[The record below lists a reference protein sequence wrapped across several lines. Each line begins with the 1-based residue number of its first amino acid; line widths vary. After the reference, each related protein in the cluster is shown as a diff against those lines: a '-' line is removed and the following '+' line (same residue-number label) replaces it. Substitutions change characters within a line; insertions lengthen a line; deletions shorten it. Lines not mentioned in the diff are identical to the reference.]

1 MFLDQENTN
10 PTPNVEEVGSPAV
23 IDTTAIE
30 TNTTTT
36 ATTTAT
42 AVAETANQTE
52 TTAAPKPTNAN
63 RKKVPTC
70 FNYFLNSV
78 ATI

>member
-1 MFLDQENTN
+1 MFLDQENIN
-10 PTPNVEEVGSPAV
+10 PSHNEENVGSPAV

-52 TTAAPKPTNAN
+52 ETTVAAPKPANAN
-63 RKKVPTC
+63 RKKV
-70 FNYFLNSV
+70 
-78 ATI
+78 

>member
-1 MFLDQENTN
+1 MFLDQETPN

-23 IDTTAIE
+23 IDTSAIE

-36 ATTTAT
+36 ATA
-42 AVAETANQTE
+42 TANQTE
-52 TTAAPKPTNAN
+52 TTADPKPTNAN

-70 FNYFLNSV
+70 FKYFLNSV

>member
-1 MFLDQENTN
+1 MFLDQETTN

-36 ATTTAT
+36 ITT

-63 RKKVPTC
+63 RKKVKKQIYSIDVYTD
-70 FNYFLNSV
+70 N
-78 ATI
+78 